1 MSRNSAKI
9 VDGPKGETELEA
21 WFNFK
26 INLLSNRLSRVVS
39 GAYSNSYGIA
49 IIDWR
54 AIVAIRH
61 FGPVTASEISEKGNL
76 DKGSLSRAI
85 EQLVA
90 QGLVSK
96 SLSEHDR
103 RRSILKLTEAGEA
116 LYNEVAP
123 LALQR
128 QQALLSVLETDEHA
142 QLMRLVDRVIEQA
155 DRLLEDDAAF
165 KEPARAASG

>member
-1 MSRNSAKI
+1 MSRNSSKI
-9 VDGPKGETELEA
+9 ANGPKEETELEA

-26 INLLSNRLSRVVS
+26 INLLSNRISRVVS
-39 GAYSNSYGIA
+39 GAYSNSYGIG

-61 FGPVTASEISEKGNL
+61 FGPVTASEISDKANL

-90 QGLVSK
+90 KGLVSK
-96 SLSEHDR
+96 SLSKQDR
-103 RRSILKLTEAGEA
+103 RRSILKLTVVGEE
-116 LYNEVAP
+116 LYNEIAP

-128 QQALLSVLETDEHA
+128 QQALLSVLEREEHA
-142 QLMRLVDRVIEQA
+142 LLMRLVDRVIEQA
-155 DRLLEDDAAF
+155 DRLLLDDTAC